1 MLKNA
6 FLILIL
12 LQSFVAN
19 TQTQFEDFCAKY
31 DTLTTICGKGEIRE
45 KGVNGWED
53 TSDPLK
59 AELSRPHFA
68 MADYMGRIF
77 IADKDADAVRVV
89 FNYNGKYE
97 FGYGMGTIKEEVPQE
112 AYYYENF
119 PLKKPNGLFAIPFGG
134 CYVLDLG
141 SSSVYY
147 FNPDYENYKKVFTDP
162 EGISIGRGLW
172 VMEDTIFF
180 CSNSRIRLW
189 TKNDGVSTYAD
200 GFKQLG
206 NIYLDDDRNLYVTDR
221 GADKVYMFDKQKN
234 KTHIAGNGKQKSVK
248 GSKKAI
254 DKSLDGVRA
263 VWKTEG
269 GGLLLGCH
277 ENSNIYFLDTLG
289 NIHKFLDGK
298 NDHTH
303 KGDGEHF
310 RTKGNKVSEVRSV
323 SMDYFGNIIIC
334 ENDYGYVRM
343 IKRKPNF
350 IDPDK
355 KYKITDIDG
364 FYKEF
369 KKSTN
374 EYIDLNGNLEAFEDS
389 LYLELNRRILR
400 FKEVKTRCA
409 EVLIFDILFDFSM
422 GIDVMRDH
430 FFPPNRTIYQRR
442 LYPFVEEI
450 K

>member
-12 LQSFVAN
+12 LQVYVAN

-147 FNPDYENYKKVFTDP
+147 FNPDYESYQKVFTDP

-355 KYKITDIDG
+355 KYRIIDVSSLSKKIDETISNYRDTQSKLYWIEEHFINDLNSAVSN
-364 FYKEF
+364 YLNNQ
-369 KKSTN
+369 TN
-374 EYIDLNGNLEAFEDS
+374 ENSD
-389 LYLELNRRILR
+389 
-400 FKEVKTRCA
+400 
-409 EVLIFDILFDFSM
+409 LIFDVLIDYSR
-422 GIDVMRDH
+422 GIDASKSEYI
-430 FFPPNRTIYQRR
+430 PPLRTICQKV